1 MTDVKL
7 PSAAFR
13 GPIAQEIA
21 NWLCEIRSRRTESAP
36 KLLCIKSRLLYASVG
51 SFTWMIG
58 FVFAVTGNPT
68 LANIYSVGVTLDVFG
83 VLGVMSVVSLWFGW
97 LVAFSDRKAS
107 PVRLFLDGLLLP
119 TATVSIIAFAM
130 GRIVQIPDDS
140 SQSPGITFPSE
151 GAAEESGETPN

>member
-1 MTDVKL
+1 MKQ
-7 PSAAFR
+7 R
-13 GPIAQEIA
+13 PIAREFA
-21 NWLCEIRSRRTESAP
+21 KWLRKIRSGWTASNPEPLPFPLRRF
-36 KLLCIKSRLLYASVG
+36 YASVG

-68 LANIYSVGVTLDVFG
+68 LANIHSVGVTLDVFG